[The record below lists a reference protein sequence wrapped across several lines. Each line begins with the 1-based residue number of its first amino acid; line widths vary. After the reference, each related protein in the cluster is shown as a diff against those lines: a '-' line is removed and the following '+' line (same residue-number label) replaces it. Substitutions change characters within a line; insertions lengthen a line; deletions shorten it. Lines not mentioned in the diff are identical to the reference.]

1 MTIVIDTREQTPYT
15 FSMFDGGSVEI
26 VRKKLDAGDYS
37 LVGHE
42 HEIAI
47 ERKTHADAY
56 GCLGKGRKRF
66 HREIDRLVDYKYAAI
81 IIECSLQ
88 TFLDPPPNSML
99 NPSAAINTLIS
110 WDIRFGVRVIF
121 ASSRGLAETYVFRM
135 LQKFNDHYCDE
146 SLSRED

>member
-1 MTIVIDTREQTPYT
+1 MTIVVDTREQTPYT
-15 FSMFDGGSVEI
+15 FSMFDGGKVEI

-37 LVGHE
+37 LAGHE

-56 GCLGKGRKRF
+56 HCLGKGRKRF
-66 HREIDRLVDYKYAAI
+66 RCEIDRLLGHKYAAI

-88 TFLDPPPNSML
+88 KFIEPPPNSML
-99 NPSAAINTLIS
+99 NPSAAVNTLIS
-110 WDIRFGVRVIF
+110 WDIRFGVRAIF
-121 ASSRGLAETYVFRM
+121 ASSRDLAETYVYRM
-135 LQKFNDHYCDE
+135 LQKFNDHYYDE